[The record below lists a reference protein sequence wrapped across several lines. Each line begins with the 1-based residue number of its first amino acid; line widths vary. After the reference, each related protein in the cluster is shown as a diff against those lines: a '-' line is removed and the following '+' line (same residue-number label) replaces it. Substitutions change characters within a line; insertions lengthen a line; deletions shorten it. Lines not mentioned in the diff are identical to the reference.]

1 MMTTAELAL
10 RLKDDLRHRLRPMT
24 GRDPDDDRGAMP
36 LELLYDL
43 VYVIA
48 FAVAAE
54 ELAHAIIEGEVGP
67 GLGAYAFAIFAIT
80 WAWLNFT
87 WFASAYGNDDAL
99 FRVATVV
106 QMVGV
111 VILTY
116 GLPVSFENAAHG
128 ESPNNGLLVVGYI
141 IMRVPLIV
149 LWLRAAREDPG
160 NRRTSIA
167 YAVVI
172 AIAQV
177 GWALTTL
184 PGLSFEA
191 TVTFIVLLA
200 AAEMIA
206 PVLIERRFGR
216 APWNAAHIAE
226 RFGLLTIIAL
236 GEVVAA
242 TVAAV
247 GVLVSEQGW
256 SVSAVLIAASG
267 LIMAAGFW
275 WAYYLIPSRTI
286 LTRWPERTFAWRYA
300 HLALFGAI
308 AAVGAGLRVAADG
321 VELQELTLLQIALA
335 LAVPVGCVVA
345 LVFLTW
351 SVLLRSYDFTLVP
364 LYVCTLIPLA
374 AAIVVAVVTD
384 PSAPI
389 DLEDDADVAALV
401 TVIALV
407 SLACVVEVVGH
418 ELIGYSRT
426 LRAVERNLHRPTTE
440 TDGPPRTS
448 DSR

>member
-1 MMTTAELAL
+1 MVPMMTTTELAVQL
-10 RLKDDLRHRLRPMT
+10 REDLRHRLRPMS
-24 GRDPDDDRGAMP
+24 GRDPDEDRGATP

-48 FAVAAE
+48 FAVAADV
-54 ELAHAIIEGEVGP
+54 LAHAIIEGEVGP

-111 VILTY
+111 VILTF
-116 GLPVSFENAAHG
+116 GLPVSFQNAADG
-128 ESPNNGLLVVGYI
+128 ESPNNGLLVVGYL
-141 IMRVPLIV
+141 IMRVPLVV

-191 TVTFIVLLA
+191 TVTFIVVLA

-216 APWNAAHIAE
+216 APWNATHIAE

-247 GVLVSEQGW
+247 GVLVSVQGW
-256 SVSAVLIAASG
+256 SVGAVVIAASG

-275 WAYYLIPSRTI
+275 WAYYLIPTRTI

-300 HLALFGAI
+300 HLPLFGAI

-321 VELQELTLLQIALA
+321 VEHQALTLLQIALA
-335 LAVPVGCVVA
+335 LAVPVGCVLA
-345 LVFLTW
+345 LVFLIW
-351 SVLLRSYDFTLVP
+351 SVLLRSYDVTHVP
-364 LYVCTLIPLA
+364 LFVCTLIPLA

-384 PSAPI
+384 PSTPI
-389 DLEDDADVAALV
+389 DLEDDAEVAALI

-407 SLACVVEVVGH
+407 SLSCIVEVVGH
-418 ELIGYSRT
+418 ELVGYSHT
-426 LRAVERNLHRPTTE
+426 LRAVERNLRRPSG
-440 TDGPPRTS
+440 DGA
-448 DSR
+448 

>member
-24 GRDPDDDRGAMP
+24 GRDPDDDRGATP

-48 FAVAAE
+48 FAVAAD

-67 GLGAYAFAIFAIT
+67 GVGAYAFAIFAIT

-87 WFASAYGNDDAL
+87 WLASAYGNDDAL
-99 FRVATVV
+99 FRVVTVV

-111 VILTY
+111 VVLTF

-128 ESPNNGLLVVGYI
+128 ESPNNGLLVLGYI
-141 IMRVPLIV
+141 IMRVPLVV

-167 YAVVI
+167 YALVI

-191 TVTFIVLLA
+191 TVIFIVVLA

-216 APWNAAHIAE
+216 APWSAAWP
-226 RFGLLTIIAL
+226 
-236 GEVVAA
+236 
-242 TVAAV
+242 
-247 GVLVSEQGW
+247 Q
-256 SVSAVLIAASG
+256 
-267 LIMAAGFW
+267 
-275 WAYYLIPSRTI
+275 WACS
-286 LTRWPERTFAWRYA
+286 
-300 HLALFGAI
+300 
-308 AAVGAGLRVAADG
+308 
-321 VELQELTLLQIALA
+321 
-335 LAVPVGCVVA
+335 
-345 LVFLTW
+345 
-351 SVLLRSYDFTLVP
+351 
-364 LYVCTLIPLA
+364 
-374 AAIVVAVVTD
+374 
-384 PSAPI
+384 
-389 DLEDDADVAALV
+389 
-401 TVIALV
+401 
-407 SLACVVEVVGH
+407 
-418 ELIGYSRT
+418 
-426 LRAVERNLHRPTTE
+426 
-440 TDGPPRTS
+440 
-448 DSR
+448 

>member
-1 MMTTAELAL
+1 MMVPMMTTTELAV

-24 GRDPDDDRGAMP
+24 GRDPDERDRVVTP

-48 FAVAAE
+48 FAAAADQ
-54 ELAHAIIEGEVGP
+54 LAHAVIEGEVGP

-111 VILTY
+111 VILTF

-128 ESPNNGLLVVGYI
+128 DSPNNGLLVVGYI
-141 IMRVPLIV
+141 IMRVPLVV
-149 LWLRAAREDPG
+149 LWLRAAREDPAH
-160 NRRTSIA
+160 RRTSIV

-184 PGLSFEA
+184 PGLSLGA
-191 TVTFIVLLA
+191 TVTFLVVLA

-206 PVLIERRFGR
+206 PVVIERRFGR
-216 APWNAAHIAE
+216 APWNAGHIAE
-226 RFGLLTIIAL
+226 RFGLLTLITV

-256 SVSAVLIAASG
+256 SVGAVVIAASG
-267 LIMAAGFW
+267 LVIAAGLW
-275 WAYYLIPSRTI
+275 WAYYLIPTRTI
-286 LTRWPERTFAWRYA
+286 LTQWPERTFAWRYA
-300 HLALFGAI
+300 HLPLFGAI

-321 VELQELTLLQIALA
+321 VEHQELTLLQITLA

-345 LVFLTW
+345 LVFLIW
-351 SVLLRSYDFTLVP
+351 SVLLRSYDLSHIPLFACTLV
-364 LYVCTLIPLA
+364 PLA
-374 AAIVVAVVTD
+374 AAIVVAVMTD

-389 DLEDDADVAALV
+389 DLEDEADVAALV

-407 SLACVVEVVGH
+407 SLSCVIEVVGH
-418 ELIGYSRT
+418 ELVGYSHT
-426 LRAVERNLHRPTTE
+426 LRAVERNRQR
-440 TDGPPRTS
+440 PRTTAPS
-448 DSR
+448 EGA